1 MAVLPTGLSYTG
13 YNGALVQVNGG
24 GNGLSG
30 SVVDGR
36 SDLMPQIA
44 RRLKGIGGLRLK
56 AVLKSLANN
65 GSGSSAASSVVRR
78 AAVQGIGQGGLVQ
91 METLTTSTG
100 STTAGDVTEVNSS
113 IFDETFGLPP
123 SSYPADRSGN
133 GGGGKLGR

>member
-44 RRLKGIGGLRLK
+44 R
-56 AVLKSLANN
+56 
-65 GSGSSAASSVVRR
+65 
-78 AAVQGIGQGGLVQ
+78 
-91 METLTTSTG
+91 TG
-100 STTAGDVTEVNSS
+100 W
-113 IFDETFGLPP
+113 PC
-123 SSYPADRSGN
+123 ADGN
-133 GGGGKLGR
+133 AHDFNR

>member
-13 YNGALVQVNGG
+13 YNGALTQVNGG

-36 SDLMPQIA
+36 VNMMPQIA
-44 RRLKGIGGLRLK
+44 RRLKGIAGLRFR
-56 AVLKSLANN
+56 AVLRSLANN
-65 GSGSSAASSVVRR
+65 GSGSSGASSYVRR
-78 AAVQGIGQGGLVQ
+78 VAVQGIEQGGAVA
-91 METLTTSTG
+91 METVTTSTG
-100 STTAGDVTEVNSS
+100 NTTADDITEVNNRV
-113 IFDETFGLPP
+113 FDEVFAP